1 MTIFHARP
9 CDLLG
14 TRCCCRW
21 HRCFFTASSSMAVAG
36 TNKGPGTLSTIEEG
50 KMRAVVRRKQC
61 WKNECSLGEGG
72 NLTMV
77 TTIEQS
83 LVDGVCVRC
92 VFIQSVMQLGK
103 SASTAEK
110 KREKS
115 FHFKD
120 VFPFCSSATRG
131 GEAKEGERQ
140 SSFDFA
146 PTLPVLC
153 SLHIT
158 AASFLSDFIESR
170 RPRVSQRTHTQE
182 CERAP
187 KTQDLKISSSHG
199 ARREIIRKPAASRM
213 KRKNTKIREFQLKL
227 KEKKMFKNKF
237 LVRSESEQEK
247 SENISRYS
255 HDDEFL

>member
-61 WKNECSLGEGG
+61 WRNECSLGEGG

-120 VFPFCSSATRG
+120 VFPFCSSSATRG
-131 GEAKEGERQ
+131 GEAEEGERQ

-170 RPRVSQRTHTQE
+170 RPRVSQRTHTHTRVRAGTE
-182 CERAP
+182 NTRFENIIITRRAERNNK
-187 KTQDLKISSSHG
+187 KT
-199 ARREIIRKPAASRM
+199 RRFKNETK
-213 KRKNTKIREFQLKL
+213 KNTKIREFQLKL
-227 KEKKMFKNKF
+227 KEKKN
-237 LVRSESEQEK
+237 V
-247 SENISRYS
+247 
-255 HDDEFL
+255 